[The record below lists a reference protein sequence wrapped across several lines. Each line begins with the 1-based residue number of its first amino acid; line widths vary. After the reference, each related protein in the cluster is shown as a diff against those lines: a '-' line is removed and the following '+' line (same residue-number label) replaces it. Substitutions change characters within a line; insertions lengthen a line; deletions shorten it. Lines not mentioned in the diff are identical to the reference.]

1 MTDDTGHGEHSLF
14 ELFDRR
20 YGMDNVRTAQ
30 HILRDTTLTPEQRLE
45 RISTLDLTP
54 EEARTVGRALYANM
68 LDNADGLN
76 GDVPAVTGIHVR
88 CALPALLRIIT
99 DMNRQMHVNWRLE
112 SVMDANILDKPEPC
126 WTLRVIAWG
135 KDQQTAETLGDT
147 LLMACI
153 FRQPDINPD
162 QPFDRWHVPIT
173 ENKDGER

>member
-1 MTDDTGHGEHSLF
+1 MTD
-14 ELFDRR
+14 
-20 YGMDNVRTAQ
+20 NIQTARS
-30 HILRDTTLTPEQRLE
+30 ILADERLTPEQRLE

-54 EEARTVGRALYANM
+54 EEARNVGRALYTSM
-68 LDNADGLN
+68 LANADDLC
-76 GDVPAVTGIHVR
+76 GDVPTVTGVHVQ
-88 CALPALLRIIT
+88 CGLETLLRIIT

-153 FRQPDINPD
+153 LRQPDINPD